1 MSLRIG
7 IITPT
12 YSRNRLLKRFI
23 HQICRQH
30 YQNWRLVVV
39 HDGPNPETQAMVA
52 QFASQDQR
60 ITYLELET
68 RANDSGTTPRFQGAN
83 YLATQEQ
90 VDYLVFWD
98 DDNSFRRD
106 ALAQINADLLT
117 KGCPKMLLVP
127 FWHENKLLP
136 PQPIDLDQIHA
147 GLIDSANPV
156 VRAELG
162 AKCFAQVVQQIQQH
176 PEKAYISDF
185 LFFAEL
191 REYLPPSEILFATN
205 LPAIGTHDGLRLIQG
220 LRWAL
225 RIPSLRLGRY
235 AWYRQLKRNFYDWL

>member
-12 YSRNRLLKRFI
+12 YNRNRLLKRFI

-52 QFASQDQR
+52 QFSLQDQR
-60 ITYLELET
+60 IAYLELET
-68 RANDSGTTPRFQGAN
+68 RANDFGATPRLRGIT

-117 KGCPKMLLVP
+117 KGCPKVLIVP
-127 FWHENKLLP
+127 FWHENKILP
-136 PQPIDLDQIHA
+136 PQHIDLDQIHA
-147 GLIDSANPV
+147 G
-156 VRAELG
+156 
-162 AKCFAQVVQQIQQH
+162 
-176 PEKAYISDF
+176 
-185 LFFAEL
+185 
-191 REYLPPSEILFATN
+191 
-205 LPAIGTHDGLRLIQG
+205 
-220 LRWAL
+220 
-225 RIPSLRLGRY
+225 
-235 AWYRQLKRNFYDWL
+235 